1 MSADRYWKRHGRMSM
16 RVNDND
22 AAPDNETQATVY
34 AAGRSQDSQPHPLY
48 VALGVRAGGLSFDA
62 SMSPPMA
69 RELAAA
75 LLSAADDCDL
85 QHAAA
90 AAMPAQVAA

>member
-1 MSADRYWKRHGRMSM
+1 MSADRYWQRHGRMGM

-22 AAPDNETQATVY
+22 AAPDNETRATVY
-34 AAGRSQDSQPHPLY
+34 AAGRSTDHQPYPFFI
-48 VALGVRAGGLSFDA
+48 ALGVRAGGMSFDA
-62 SMSPPMA
+62 SMSPATA